1 MFKRKPKDKAGAK
14 QPQDFPI
21 VDGKP
26 VKAKTAKPTP
36 APEPVAAAPE
46 PIAVPE
52 PAKASR
58 PTPESHPHLFD
69 FAGNPL

>member
-1 MFKRKPKDKAGAK
+1 MFKRKAK
-14 QPQDFPI
+14 STEAEQPQDFPI

-26 VKAKTAKPTP
+26 KARVAKPEP
-36 APEPVAAAPE
+36 KPEPVVEVAPEPT
-46 PIAVPE
+46 ILPE
-52 PAKASR
+52 PAKR